1 MTKSFHELHTEIAHY
16 VESLQWVMVEAHEQ
30 GCSLLLLV
38 DASTNPAVPM
48 PAVRIVHEDQA
59 VWCGAWHL
67 IDWSDKVG
75 GPDCDSSFGLGRG
88 RDKESKGRDVTF
100 PEHNK

>member
-1 MTKSFHELHTEIAHY
+1 MERKMTKSFHELYTEIAHY

-59 VWCGAWHL
+59 VWCGAWHQAL
-67 IDWSDKVG
+67 TATPASAWAAAATRRAKG
-75 GPDCDSSFGLGRG
+75 G
-88 RDKESKGRDVTF
+88 DVTS
-100 PEHNK
+100 PERNK

>member
-1 MTKSFHELHTEIAHY
+1 MTKSFHELHTEMAHY

-67 IDWSDKVG
+67 INWSDKVG
-75 GPDCDSSFGLGRG
+75 GPDWGRG
-88 RDKESKGRDVTF
+88 RDKESKGRRRNVPWTQQMIT
-100 PEHNK
+100 